1 MIIIIFN
8 GYIFAN
14 FGEEITTKFKIMFEW
29 FYTLFSPTDEPELTQ
44 SLIVLFMA
52 ISIGF
57 FVGKLKIG
65 SISLGVSAVMFVG
78 LYLGHLGYSMN
89 ADLIQFIREFGL
101 ILFVYGIGIQVGP
114 TFFSSFKKEGLIF
127 NALGVGTVL
136 LGGIITYLIHL
147 FANVKIENAVGLM
160 SGSVTNTPGLGAAKS
175 TLIEIQKQLN
185 LPADH
190 FSDPAIAYA
199 ITYPIGV
206 FGIIL
211 IIILAKNFLKIDLS
225 NEVALLNKKN
235 KSSENKIVRQKC
247 RVTKTEVIGKTFKQV
262 FKEFNIENV
271 IISRQK
277 QSGTKVVYSPSLE
290 SIIKNKDVLMVVA
303 KQKDI
308 EKFIGIVGKVSTDL
322 FIESE
327 DDITTKIIS
336 VTKKTATHKT
346 LAQLDLYTQ
355 YDVKVTR
362 VIRSGLE
369 ILAQPSLEL
378 FYGDTLMVVG
388 NKEAILEVE
397 KIIGNSKKIL
407 LEPDFLS
414 LFGGLIFGVIIGSI
428 PIMIPSLPVPLK
440 LGLAAG
446 PLLAALFISRYG
458 GVGAI
463 HSYIN
468 NGAIHFMKDFGI
480 CLFFA
485 AVGIKA
491 GHGFYDN
498 FIENNGWMW
507 IYYGCYITF
516 VPLTVLVL
524 ISRFVFKL
532 NFYQMVGI
540 MSGSYTDP
548 AALAFSTKYL
558 DSDIPNQSYATVY
571 PLVTISRILVAQ
583 LLILL
588 LV

>member
-1 MIIIIFN
+1 
-8 GYIFAN
+8 
-14 FGEEITTKFKIMFEW
+14 MFEW
-29 FYTLFSPTDEPELTQ
+29 FKILFTPTEEPEMTQ
-44 SLIVLFMA
+44 ALIVLFLA
-52 ISIGF
+52 ISVGF
-57 FVGKLKIG
+57 FVGRIKIG
-65 SISLGVSAVMFVG
+65 SVSLGVSAVMFVG
-78 LYLGHLGYSMN
+78 LFLGHLGFSMN
-89 ADLIQFIREFGL
+89 AELIQFVREFGL

-114 TFFSSFKKEGLIF
+114 SFFSSFKKEGLIF
-127 NALGVGTVL
+127 NALGVGTVF

-147 FANVKIENAVGLM
+147 LANVKIENAVGLM

-185 LPADH
+185 LPLDH
-190 FSDPAIAYA
+190 FSDPTVAYA

-225 NEVALLNKKN
+225 KEAVLLNEKN
-235 KSSENKIVRQKC
+235 KDSENKIVHQKC
-247 RVTKTEVIGKTFKQV
+247 RVTKPEVIGKTIKQV
-262 FKEFNIENV
+262 FKEFHIDNV

-277 QSGTKVVYSPSLE
+277 QSGTRVVYSPSLE
-290 SIIKNKDVLMVVA
+290 SIIKEKDVLMVVA

-308 EKFIGIVGKVSTDL
+308 DTFIDIVGKVSTDL
-322 FIESE
+322 LIESQ
-327 DDITTKIIS
+327 DDVTTKILS

-346 LAQLDLYTQ
+346 LAQLDLYNQ

-378 FYGDTLMVVG
+378 YYGDTLMVVG
-388 NKEAILEVE
+388 EKHAIHEAE

-446 PLLAALFISRYG
+446 PLMAALFISRYG
-458 GVGAI
+458 GVGVI

-498 FIENNGWMW
+498 FIGNNGWMW
-507 IYYGCYITF
+507 IYYGCYITLI
-516 VPLTVLVL
+516 PLTLLVL

-588 LV
+588 FAS

>member
-1 MIIIIFN
+1 
-8 GYIFAN
+8 
-14 FGEEITTKFKIMFEW
+14 MFEW
-29 FYTLFSPTDEPELTQ
+29 FRILFTPTDEPELTQ
-44 SLIVLFMA
+44 ALIVLFLA

-57 FVGKLKIG
+57 FVGRIKIG
-65 SISLGVSAVMFVG
+65 GVSLGVSAVMFVG
-78 LYLGHLGYSMN
+78 LFLGHLGFRM
-89 ADLIQFIREFGL
+89 DGELIQFIREFGL

-114 TFFSSFKKEGLIF
+114 SFFSSFKKEGLIF
-127 NALGVGTVL
+127 NALGVGTVF

-147 FANVKIENAVGLM
+147 SANVKIENAVGLM

-185 LPADH
+185 LPADY
-190 FSDPAIAYA
+190 FADPTIAYA
-199 ITYPIGV
+199 ITYPVGV

-211 IIILAKNFLKIDLS
+211 IIILSKFVLKIDLS
-225 NEVALLNKKN
+225 KESNLMKEKN
-235 KSSENKIVRQKC
+235 KDSENKILRQKC
-247 RVTKTEVIGKTFKQV
+247 RVSKPEIAGKTIKQV
-262 FKEFNIENV
+262 FKEFDIKNV

-277 QSGTKVVYSPSLE
+277 QSGTKVVYSPSVA
-290 SIIKNKDVLMVVA
+290 SVIKEKDVLMVVG

-308 EKFIGIVGKVSTDL
+308 DAFINAVGKISTDL
-322 FIESE
+322 FIESQQ
-327 DDITTKIIS
+327 DITTRILS
-336 VTKKTATHKT
+336 VTKKTATRKT
-346 LAQLDLYTQ
+346 LSQLDLYNQ
-355 YDVKVTR
+355 FDVRVTR

-369 ILAQPSLEL
+369 ILAEPSLEL
-378 FYGDTLMVVG
+378 YYGDTLMVVG
-388 NKEAILEVE
+388 DKNAIDEAE

-458 GVGAI
+458 GVGVI

-498 FIENNGWMW
+498 FIENNGMMW

-516 VPLTVLVL
+516 IPLVIL
-524 ISRFVFKL
+524 IILSRFVFKL

-558 DSDIPNQSYATVY
+558 DSEIPNHSYATVY

-588 LV
+588 FAS

>member
-1 MIIIIFN
+1 
-8 GYIFAN
+8 
-14 FGEEITTKFKIMFEW
+14 MFEW
-29 FYTLFSPTDEPELTQ
+29 LRFLFTPTDEPEMTQ

-52 ISIGF
+52 ISVGF
-57 FVGKLKIG
+57 FAGRLKIG
-65 SISLGVSAVMFVG
+65 NVSLGVSAVMFVG
-78 LYLGHLGYSMN
+78 LFLGHLGFTMN
-89 ADLIQFIREFGL
+89 SELIQFVREFGL

-114 TFFSSFKKEGLIF
+114 TFFSSFKKEGLVF
-127 NALGVGTVL
+127 NALGVGTVF

-147 FANVKIENAVGLM
+147 LANVKIENAVGLM

-185 LPADH
+185 LPVDH

-206 FGIIL
+206 FGIIIL
-211 IIILAKNFLKIDLS
+211 IILSKSFLKIDLKK
-225 NEVALLNKKN
+225 EVTLLKEKN
-235 KSSENKIVRQKC
+235 KDHENVIVRQKC
-247 RVTKTEVIGKTFKQV
+247 RVTKSEVIGKTIKQV
-262 FKEFNIENV
+262 FKEFKIENV

-277 QSGTKVVYSPSLE
+277 QSGTKVVYAPSLD
-290 SIIKNKDVLMVVA
+290 SVIKDKDVLMVVA

-308 EKFIGIVGKVSTDL
+308 DSFIKIVGKVSTDL

-327 DDITTKIIS
+327 DDVTTRIVS
-336 VTKKTATHKT
+336 VTHKTAIHKT
-346 LAQLDLYTQ
+346 LAELDLYNQ

-388 NKEAILEVE
+388 DRQAILEVE
-397 KIIGNSKKIL
+397 KVIGNSKKLL

-498 FIENNGWMW
+498 FISNNGWMW

-516 VPLTVLVL
+516 IPLTLLVL

-588 LV
+588 FAS

>member
-1 MIIIIFN
+1 
-8 GYIFAN
+8 
-14 FGEEITTKFKIMFEW
+14 MFEW
-29 FYTLFSPTDEPELTQ
+29 FYTLFTPVEEPEMTQ

-52 ISIGF
+52 ISVGF

-65 SISLGVSAVMFVG
+65 KISLGVSAVMFVG
-78 LYLGHLGYSMN
+78 LFLGHLGYSMN
-89 ADLIQFIREFGL
+89 SELIQFVREFGL

-127 NALGVGTVL
+127 NALGVGTVF
-136 LGGIITYLIHL
+136 LGGIITYFIHL

-185 LPADH
+185 LPVDH

-211 IIILAKNFLKIDLS
+211 IIILAKNFLKIDLK

-235 KSSENKIVRQKC
+235 KDSENKIVRQKC
-247 RVTKTEVIGKTFKQV
+247 RVTKPEVIGKTFKQV
-262 FKEFNIENV
+262 LKEFNIKEV

-277 QSGTKVVYSPSLE
+277 HSGTTVVYSPSLDAVIE
-290 SIIKNKDVLMVVA
+290 KKDVLMVVA

-308 EKFIGIVGKVSTDL
+308 DNFIDIVGKISTDL

-327 DDITTKIIS
+327 DDLTTKIIS
-336 VTKKTATHKT
+336 VTKNTATHKT
-346 LAQLDLYTQ
+346 LAQLDLYNQ

-378 FYGDTLMVVG
+378 FYGDTLMVYG
-388 NKEAILEVE
+388 NRQAISEVE
-397 KIIGNSKKIL
+397 KIVGNSKKIL

-414 LFGGLIFGVIIGSI
+414 LFGGLIFGVVIGSI

-458 GVGAI
+458 GVGVI

-498 FIENNGWMW
+498 FVANNGWMW

-516 VPLTVLVL
+516 IPLTLLVL

-588 LV
+588 FTS

>member
-1 MIIIIFN
+1 MFDW
-8 GYIFAN
+8 
-14 FGEEITTKFKIMFEW
+14 FKI
-29 FYTLFSPTDEPELTQ
+29 LFTPTEDPEMTQ
-44 SLIVLFMA
+44 SLIVLFLA
-52 ISIGF
+52 ISVGF
-57 FVGKLKIG
+57 FVGRIKIG

-78 LYLGHLGYSMN
+78 LFLGHLGYSMN
-89 ADLIQFIREFGL
+89 AELIQFVREFGL

-127 NALGVGTVL
+127 NALGIGTVF

-147 FANVKIENAVGLM
+147 LVNVKIENAVGLM

-185 LPADH
+185 LPSDH

-225 NEVALLNKKN
+225 KEAVLLNEKN
-235 KSSENKIVRQKC
+235 KDSENKIVHQKC
-247 RVTKTEVIGKTFKQV
+247 RVTKPEIIGKTIRQV
-262 FKEFNIENV
+262 FREFNIEHV

-277 QSGTKVVYSPSLE
+277 QSGTKVVYSPSLD
-290 SIIKNKDVLMVVA
+290 SIIKKKDVLMVVA

-308 EKFIGIVGKVSTDL
+308 NKFIDIVGKVSTDL

-327 DDITTKIIS
+327 ADITTKILS
-336 VTKKTATHKT
+336 VTNKKATHKT
-346 LAQLDLYTQ
+346 LAQLDLYNQ
-355 YDVKVTR
+355 YDVRVTR

-388 NKEAILEVE
+388 DRQAIQEAE

-458 GVGAI
+458 GVGVI

-507 IYYGCYITF
+507 IYYGCYITLI
-516 VPLTVLVL
+516 PLTILVLV
-524 ISRFVFKL
+524 SRFAFKL

-588 LV
+588 FAN

>member
-1 MIIIIFN
+1 
-8 GYIFAN
+8 
-14 FGEEITTKFKIMFEW
+14 MFDW
-29 FYTLFSPTDEPELTQ
+29 FRILFTPTETPEMTQ

-57 FVGKLKIG
+57 FAGKLKIG
-65 SISLGVSAVMFVG
+65 NISLGVSAVMFVG
-78 LYLGHLGYSMN
+78 LFLGHLGYGMN
-89 ADLIQFIREFGL
+89 AELIQFVREFGL

-114 TFFSSFKKEGLIF
+114 TFFSSFKKEGLVF
-127 NALGVGTVL
+127 NALGVGTVF
-136 LGGIITYLIHL
+136 LGGIITYLIHVL
-147 FANVKIENAVGLM
+147 ANIKVENAVGLM

-175 TLIEIQKQLN
+175 TLLEIQKQLN
-185 LPADH
+185 FSSDH

-206 FGIIL
+206 FGIIIM
-211 IIILAKNFLKIDLS
+211 IIIAKNFLKIDLS
-225 NEVALLNKKN
+225 NEVVLLHKKN
-235 KSSENKIVRQKC
+235 KDAENKIIRQKC
-247 RVTKTEVIGKTFKQV
+247 RVTKPEVIGKTFKQV
-262 FKEFNIENV
+262 FKEFNIEHV

-277 QSGTKVVYSPSLE
+277 QSGTKVVYSPSLD
-290 SIIKNKDVLMVVA
+290 SIIKEKDVLMVVA
-303 KQKDI
+303 KQQDVD
-308 EKFIGIVGKVSTDL
+308 KFVNLVGKISTDL

-327 DDITTKIIS
+327 DDVTTKIIS
-336 VTKKTATHKT
+336 VTHKTATHKT
-346 LAQLDLYTQ
+346 LAQLDLYNQ

-388 NKEAILEVE
+388 SRPSIQEAE
-397 KIIGNSKKIL
+397 KIIGNSTKIL

-458 GVGAI
+458 GVGVI

-491 GHGFYDN
+491 GHGFYEN
-498 FIENNGWMW
+498 FVKNDGWML

-516 VPLTVLVL
+516 IPLILLVL

-588 LV
+588 FAS

>member
-1 MIIIIFN
+1 
-8 GYIFAN
+8 
-14 FGEEITTKFKIMFEW
+14 MFEW
-29 FYTLFSPTDEPELTQ
+29 LKILFTPTDEPEMTQ
-44 SLIVLFMA
+44 ALIVLFLT
-52 ISIGF
+52 ISVGF
-57 FVGKLKIG
+57 FVGRIKIG
-65 SISLGVSAVMFVG
+65 SVSLGVSAVMFVG
-78 LYLGHLGYSMN
+78 LFLGHLGFTMD
-89 ADLIQFIREFGL
+89 AELIQFVREFGL

-114 TFFSSFKKEGLIF
+114 SFFSSFKKEGLIF
-127 NALGVGTVL
+127 NALGVGTVF
-136 LGGIITYLIHL
+136 LGGIITYLIHIL
-147 FANVKIENAVGLM
+147 VNVKIENAVGLM

-185 LPADH
+185 LPTDH

-199 ITYPIGV
+199 ITYPVGV

-211 IIILAKNFLKIDLS
+211 IIILAKNLLRIDLS
-225 NEVALLNKKN
+225 KEAILLNKKN
-235 KSSENKIVRQKC
+235 KDSENKIVHQKC
-247 RVTKTEVIGKTFKQV
+247 RVTNPDVIGKTFKQL
-262 FKEFNIENV
+262 FREFNIEDV

-277 QSGTKVVYSPSLE
+277 QSGTKAVFSPSLDA
-290 SIIKNKDVLMVVA
+290 IIKEKDVLMVVA

-308 EKFIGIVGKVSTDL
+308 DAFISKVGKISTDL
-322 FIESE
+322 FIESQDE
-327 DDITTKIIS
+327 ITTKIIS
-336 VTKKTATHKT
+336 VTQKTATHKT
-346 LAQLDLYTQ
+346 LSQLDLYNQ
-355 YDVKVTR
+355 YDVRVTR

-369 ILAQPSLEL
+369 LLAHPSLEL

-388 NKEAILEVE
+388 DKRAIQEVE

-428 PIMIPSLPVPLK
+428 PILIPSLPVPLK

-458 GVGAI
+458 GVGVI

-498 FIENNGWMW
+498 FVENNGLMW
-507 IYYGCYITF
+507 IYYGCFITF
-516 VPLTVLVL
+516 IPLTLLVL

-588 LV
+588 FAS

>member
-1 MIIIIFN
+1 
-8 GYIFAN
+8 
-14 FGEEITTKFKIMFEW
+14 MFEW
-29 FYTLFSPTDEPELTQ
+29 FYTLFSPAQEPVMTQ

-57 FVGKLKIG
+57 FVGKFKIG
-65 SISLGVSAVMFVG
+65 NISLGVSAVLFVG
-78 LYLGHLGYSMN
+78 LFLGHIGFSMN
-89 ADLIQFIREFGL
+89 EELLQFVREFGL

-114 TFFSSFKKEGLIF
+114 TFFSSFKKEGLLF

-136 LGGIITYLIHL
+136 LGGTITYLIHL

-175 TLIEIQKQLN
+175 TLIEIQKQLK
-185 LPADH
+185 LPVEH

-211 IIILAKNFLKIDLS
+211 VIILAKKLLKIDLP
-225 NEVALLNKKN
+225 NEVALLQKKN
-235 KSSENKIVRQKC
+235 NESDNKIVRQKC
-247 RVTKTEVIGKTFKQV
+247 RVTKNEVIGKTFKEV
-262 FKEFNIENV
+262 FKEFNIHNV

-277 QSGTKVVYSPSLE
+277 NSGSTVVYSPSLDAVI
-290 SIIKNKDVLMVVA
+290 SKKDVLMVVA
-303 KQKDI
+303 KQKDVDQ
-308 EKFIGIVGKVSTDL
+308 FIAIIGKISTDL
-322 FIESE
+322 LIESE
-327 DDITTKIIS
+327 DDVTAKILS
-336 VTKKTATHKT
+336 VTLKTATHKT
-346 LAQLDLYTQ
+346 LAQLDLYNQ

-369 ILAQPSLEL
+369 ILAQPTLEL
-378 FYGDTLMVVG
+378 FNGDTLMIVG
-388 NKEAILEVE
+388 SRQNIKEVE

-458 GVGAI
+458 GVGVI

-468 NGAIHFMKDFGI
+468 NGAIHFMKDLGI

-516 VPLTVLVL
+516 IPLTLLVL

-571 PLVTISRILVAQ
+571 PLVTISRIIVAQ

-588 LV
+588 FTS

>member
-1 MIIIIFN
+1 
-8 GYIFAN
+8 
-14 FGEEITTKFKIMFEW
+14 MFEW
-29 FYTLFSPTDEPELTQ
+29 FYTLFSPAQEPVMTQ

-57 FVGKLKIG
+57 FVGKFKIG
-65 SISLGVSAVMFVG
+65 NISLGVSAVLFVG
-78 LYLGHLGYSMN
+78 LFLGHIGFSMN
-89 ADLIQFIREFGL
+89 EELLQFVREFGL

-114 TFFSSFKKEGLIF
+114 TFFSSFKKEGLLF

-136 LGGIITYLIHL
+136 LGGTITYLIHL

-175 TLIEIQKQLN
+175 TLIEIQKQLK
-185 LPADH
+185 LPVEH

-211 IIILAKNFLKIDLS
+211 VIILAKKLLKIDLP
-225 NEVALLNKKN
+225 NEVALLQKKN
-235 KSSENKIVRQKC
+235 NESDNKIVRQKC
-247 RVTKTEVIGKTFKQV
+247 RVTKNEVIGKTFKQV
-262 FKEFNIENV
+262 FKEFNIHNV

-277 QSGTKVVYSPSLE
+277 NSGSTVVYSPSLDAVI
-290 SIIKNKDVLMVVA
+290 SKKDVLMVVA
-303 KQKDI
+303 KQKDVDQ
-308 EKFIGIVGKVSTDL
+308 FIAIIGKISTDL
-322 FIESE
+322 LIESE
-327 DDITTKIIS
+327 DDVTAKILS
-336 VTKKTATHKT
+336 VTLKTATHKT
-346 LAQLDLYTQ
+346 LAQLDLYNQ

-369 ILAQPSLEL
+369 ILAQPTLEL
-378 FYGDTLMVVG
+378 FNGDTLMIVG
-388 NKEAILEVE
+388 SRQNIKEVE

-458 GVGAI
+458 GVGVI

-468 NGAIHFMKDFGI
+468 NGAIHFMKDLGI

-516 VPLTVLVL
+516 IPLTLLVL

-571 PLVTISRILVAQ
+571 PLVTISRIIVAQ

-588 LV
+588 FTS

>member
-1 MIIIIFN
+1 MFDWFN
-8 GYIFAN
+8 
-14 FGEEITTKFKIMFEW
+14 
-29 FYTLFSPTDEPELTQ
+29 TLFSPNDTPDITQ
-44 SLIVLFMA
+44 SLIVLFLA
-52 ISIGF
+52 ISVGF
-57 FVGKLKIG
+57 FVGKIKIG
-65 SISLGVSAVMFVG
+65 SVSLGVSAVMFVG
-78 LYLGHLGYSMN
+78 LFLGHLGFSMN
-89 ADLIQFIREFGL
+89 AELIQFVREFGL

-127 NALGVGTVL
+127 NALGVGTVF

-147 FANVKIENAVGLM
+147 LVNVKIENAVGLM
-160 SGSVTNTPGLGAAKS
+160 SGSVTNTPGLGAAKT

-185 LPADH
+185 LPLDH

-199 ITYPIGV
+199 ITYPVGV
-206 FGIIL
+206 FGIIT
-211 IIILAKNFLKIDLS
+211 IIILAKNILKIDLS
-225 NEVALLNKKN
+225 KEAVLLNEKN
-235 KSSENKIVRQKC
+235 KDSENKIVRQKC
-247 RVTKTEVIGKTFKQV
+247 RVTKSDVIGKTIKQV
-262 FKEFNIENV
+262 FKEFHIENV

-277 QSGTKVVYSPSLE
+277 QSGTKVVFSPSLD
-290 SIIKNKDVLMVVA
+290 SIIKEKDVLMVVA

-308 EKFIGIVGKVSTDL
+308 DKFIDIAGKVSTDL

-327 DDITTKIIS
+327 EDITTKILS

-346 LAQLDLYTQ
+346 LGQLDLYNQ

-378 FYGDTLMVVG
+378 YYGDTLMVVG
-388 NKEAILEVE
+388 DKHAILEAE

-428 PIMIPSLPVPLK
+428 PIIIPSLPVPLK

-458 GVGAI
+458 GVGVI

-498 FIENNGWMW
+498 FVANNGWMW

-516 VPLTVLVL
+516 IPLTILVLV
-524 ISRFVFKL
+524 SRFIFKL

-588 LV
+588 FAS

>member
-1 MIIIIFN
+1 
-8 GYIFAN
+8 
-14 FGEEITTKFKIMFEW
+14 MFEW
-29 FYTLFSPTDEPELTQ
+29 FYTLFSPAEEPEMTQ

-52 ISIGF
+52 ISVGF
-57 FVGKLKIG
+57 FVGKFKIG
-65 SISLGVSAVMFVG
+65 NISLGVSAVLFVG
-78 LYLGHLGYSMN
+78 LFLGHLGFNMN
-89 ADLIQFIREFGL
+89 AELIQFVREFGL

-114 TFFSSFKKEGLIF
+114 TFFSSFKKEGLLF

-185 LPADH
+185 FPVDH

-206 FGIIL
+206 FGIIFS
-211 IIILAKNFLKIDLS
+211 IILAKKFLKIDLA
-225 NEVALLNKKN
+225 NEVALLQIRNK
-235 KSSENKIVRQKC
+235 EFDNKIVRQKC
-247 RVTKTEVIGKTFKQV
+247 RVTKPEVIGKTFKQV
-262 FKEFNIENV
+262 FKEFNIHNV

-277 QSGTKVVYSPSLE
+277 HSGTTIVYSPSLDA
-290 SIIKNKDVLMVVA
+290 IISKKDVLMVVA

-308 EKFIGIVGKVSTDL
+308 DRFILIVGKISTDL

-327 DDITTKIIS
+327 DDVTAKILS
-336 VTKKTATHKT
+336 VTLKTATHKT
-346 LAQLDLYTQ
+346 LAQLDLYEQ

-388 NKEAILEVE
+388 NKQDIIEAE

-414 LFGGLIFGVIIGSI
+414 LFGGLIFGVIIGSV

-458 GVGAI
+458 GVGVI

-485 AVGIKA
+485 AVGIEA
-491 GHGFYDN
+491 GHGFYDS
-498 FIENNGWMW
+498 FIANNGWMW
-507 IYYGCYITF
+507 IYYACFITF
-516 VPLTVLVL
+516 IPLAILVL
-524 ISRFVFKL
+524 LSRFVFKL

-540 MSGSYTDP
+540 ISGSYTDP

-571 PLVTISRILVAQ
+571 PLVTISRIIVAQ

-588 LV
+588 FTS

>member
-1 MIIIIFN
+1 VF
-8 GYIFAN
+8 
-14 FGEEITTKFKIMFEW
+14 
-29 FYTLFSPTDEPELTQ
+29 
-44 SLIVLFMA
+44 
-52 ISIGF
+52 
-57 FVGKLKIG
+57 
-65 SISLGVSAVMFVG
+65 LG
-78 LYLGHLGYSMN
+78 
-89 ADLIQFIREFGL
+89 GL
-101 ILFVYGIGIQVGP
+101 I
-114 TFFSSFKKEGLIF
+114 TFLIYF
-127 NALGVGTVL
+127 
-136 LGGIITYLIHL
+136 
-147 FANVKIENAVGLM
+147 FADIKIENAVGLM
-160 SGSVTNTPGLGAAKS
+160 SGAVTNTPGLGAAKS
-175 TLIEIQKQLN
+175 TLIEIQKQLS
-185 LPADH
+185 LSSDY

-211 IIILAKNFLKIDLS
+211 ITILAKNVLKIDLKK
-225 NEVALLNKKN
+225 EVILLQEKN
-235 KSSENKIVRQKC
+235 KDSENKIVHQKC
-247 RVTKTEVIGKTFKQV
+247 RVTNPEIEGKTIKQLM
-262 FKEFNIENV
+262 KEFQIEDV

-277 QSGTKVVYSPSLE
+277 HSGTRVVYSPSLDA
-290 SIIKNKDVLMVVA
+290 ILNKNDVLMVVA

-308 EKFIGIVGKVSTDL
+308 NKFIEIVGKVSTDL

-327 DDITTKIIS
+327 SDVTTKIIS
-336 VTKKTATHKT
+336 VTQKTATHKT
-346 LAQLDLYTQ
+346 LAQLDLYNQ
-355 YDVKVTR
+355 FDVRVTR

-369 ILAQPSLEL
+369 LLAQPSLEL

-388 NKEAILEVE
+388 NRQAIEEAE
-397 KIIGNSKKIL
+397 KMIGNSKKLL

-428 PIMIPSLPVPLK
+428 PIFIPSLPVPLK

-458 GVGAI
+458 GVGVI

-468 NGAIHFMKDFGI
+468 NGAIHFMKDLGI

-491 GHGFYDN
+491 GHGFADSFAAN
-498 FIENNGWMW
+498 DGWIL

-516 VPLTVLVL
+516 IPLILLVL

-583 LLILL
+583 LLILFF
-588 LV
+588 VS

>member
-1 MIIIIFN
+1 MFDWFN
-8 GYIFAN
+8 
-14 FGEEITTKFKIMFEW
+14 
-29 FYTLFSPTDEPELTQ
+29 TLFSPNDTPDITQ
-44 SLIVLFMA
+44 SLIVLFLA
-52 ISIGF
+52 ISVGF
-57 FVGKLKIG
+57 FVGRIKIG
-65 SISLGVSAVMFVG
+65 SVSLGVSAVMFVG
-78 LYLGHLGYSMN
+78 LFLGHLGFTMN
-89 ADLIQFIREFGL
+89 AELIQFVREFGL

-127 NALGVGTVL
+127 NALGVGTVF

-147 FANVKIENAVGLM
+147 LVNVKIENAVGLM
-160 SGSVTNTPGLGAAKS
+160 SGSVTNTPGLGAAKT

-185 LPADH
+185 LPLDH

-199 ITYPIGV
+199 ITYPVGV
-206 FGIIL
+206 FGIIT
-211 IIILAKNFLKIDLS
+211 IIILAKNILRIDLS
-225 NEVALLNKKN
+225 KEAVLLNEKN
-235 KSSENKIVRQKC
+235 KNSENKIVRQKC
-247 RVTKTEVIGKTFKQV
+247 RVTKPEVIGKTIKQV
-262 FKEFNIENV
+262 FKEFHIENV

-277 QSGTKVVYSPSLE
+277 QSGTKVVYSPSLD
-290 SIIKNKDVLMVVA
+290 SLIKEKDVFMVVA

-308 EKFIGIVGKVSTDL
+308 DKFINIVGKVSTDL

-327 DDITTKIIS
+327 DDVTTKILS

-346 LAQLDLYTQ
+346 LGQLDLYNQ

-378 FYGDTLMVVG
+378 YYGDTLMVVG
-388 NKEAILEVE
+388 DRHAIQEAE

-446 PLLAALFISRYG
+446 PLMAALFISRYG
-458 GVGAI
+458 GVGVI

-498 FIENNGWMW
+498 FVANNGWML

-516 VPLTVLVL
+516 IPLTILVLV
-524 ISRFVFKL
+524 SRFIFKL

-588 LV
+588 FAS

>member
-1 MIIIIFN
+1 MFDWFN
-8 GYIFAN
+8 
-14 FGEEITTKFKIMFEW
+14 
-29 FYTLFSPTDEPELTQ
+29 TLFSPNDTPDITQ
-44 SLIVLFMA
+44 SLIVLFLA
-52 ISIGF
+52 ISVGF
-57 FVGKLKIG
+57 FVGKIKIG
-65 SISLGVSAVMFVG
+65 SVSLGVSAVMFVG
-78 LYLGHLGYSMN
+78 LFLGHLGFSMN
-89 ADLIQFIREFGL
+89 AELIQFVREFGL

-127 NALGVGTVL
+127 NALGVGTVF

-147 FANVKIENAVGLM
+147 LVNVKIENAVGLM
-160 SGSVTNTPGLGAAKS
+160 SGSVTNTPGLGAAKT

-185 LPADH
+185 LPLDH

-199 ITYPIGV
+199 ITYPVGV

-211 IIILAKNFLKIDLS
+211 IIILAKNILKIDLS
-225 NEVALLNKKN
+225 KEAVLLNEKN
-235 KSSENKIVRQKC
+235 KDSENKIVRQKC
-247 RVTKTEVIGKTFKQV
+247 RVTKPEIIGKTIKQV
-262 FKEFNIENV
+262 FKEFHIENV

-277 QSGTKVVYSPSLE
+277 QSGTKVVYSPSLD
-290 SIIKNKDVLMVVA
+290 SIIKEKDVLMVVA

-308 EKFIGIVGKVSTDL
+308 DQFINIVGKVSTDL

-327 DDITTKIIS
+327 DDVTTKILS
-336 VTKKTATHKT
+336 VTKKTAIHKT
-346 LAQLDLYTQ
+346 LGQLDLYNQ

-388 NKEAILEVE
+388 DKHAIQEAE
-397 KIIGNSKKIL
+397 KTIGNSKKIL

-458 GVGAI
+458 GVGVI

-498 FIENNGWMW
+498 FVANNGWMW

-516 VPLTVLVL
+516 IPLTILVL

-588 LV
+588 FAS

>member
-1 MIIIIFN
+1 
-8 GYIFAN
+8 
-14 FGEEITTKFKIMFEW
+14 MFDWLHE
-29 FYTLFSPTDEPELTQ
+29 LFTPTDTPDLTQ

-52 ISIGF
+52 ISLGF

-65 SISLGVSAVMFVG
+65 SVSLGVSAVMFVG
-78 LYLGHLGYSMN
+78 LFLGHLGFSMEPE
-89 ADLIQFIREFGL
+89 LIQFVREFGL

-114 TFFSSFKKEGLIF
+114 TFFSSFKREGLIF

-136 LGGIITYLIHL
+136 LGGVITWCVYL
-147 FANVKIENAVGLM
+147 FANIKIENAVGLM

-185 LPADH
+185 LPVDH

-206 FGIIL
+206 FGIIM
-211 IIILAKNFLKIDLS
+211 IIILTKNFLKIDLS
-225 NEVALLNKKN
+225 KEVTLLQEKN
-235 KSSENKIVRQKC
+235 KDSDNKIVRQKC
-247 RVTKTEVIGKTFKQV
+247 RVTKPEVVGKTIRQI
-262 FKEFNIENV
+262 FKEYAIENV

-277 QSGTKVVYSPSLE
+277 QSGTKVVFSPSLDCVL
-290 SIIKNKDVLMVVA
+290 NDKDVLMVVA
-303 KQKDI
+303 KQKNI
-308 EKFIGIVGKVSTDL
+308 NKFVDIVGKASSDL
-322 FIESE
+322 FIESNT
-327 DDITTKIIS
+327 DVITKIIS

-346 LAQLDLYTQ
+346 LAQLDLYNQ
-355 YDVKVTR
+355 FGLKVTR

-369 ILAQPSLEL
+369 ILAQPTLEL
-378 FYGDTLMVVG
+378 YYGDTLMIVG
-388 NKEAILEVE
+388 DKEAIEEAE
-397 KIIGNSKKIL
+397 KIIGNYKKIL

-414 LFGGLIFGVIIGSI
+414 LFGGLIFGLIIGSI

-458 GVGAI
+458 GVGVI

-498 FIENNGWMW
+498 FVANNGWMW

-516 VPLTVLVL
+516 IPLILLVLV
-524 ISRFVFKL
+524 SRFIFKL

-540 MSGSYTDP
+540 MSGAYTDP

-558 DSDIPNQSYATVY
+558 DSGIPNQSYATVY

-588 LV
+588 LAS

>member
-1 MIIIIFN
+1 
-8 GYIFAN
+8 
-14 FGEEITTKFKIMFEW
+14 MFEW
-29 FYTLFSPTDEPELTQ
+29 FNTLFSPTDEPELTQ
-44 SLIVLFMA
+44 SLVVLFMA

-57 FVGKLKIG
+57 FVGKIKIG

-78 LYLGHLGYSMN
+78 LFLGHLGFRMN
-89 ADLIQFIREFGL
+89 AELIPFIREFGL

-114 TFFSSFKKEGLIF
+114 SFFSSFKKEGLVF

-136 LGGIITYLIHL
+136 LGGIIAYLVHNL
-147 FANVKIENAVGLM
+147 ANIKIENAVGLM

-185 LPADH
+185 LPLNH
-190 FSDPAIAYA
+190 FSDPTIAYA

-206 FGIIL
+206 FGIIIM
-211 IIILAKNFLKIDLS
+211 IIFSKNILKIDLQK
-225 NEVALLNKKN
+225 EVASLSKKN
-235 KSSENKIVRQKC
+235 NDLENKIIRQKC
-247 RVTKTEVIGKTFKQV
+247 RVTQSAVIGKTIRQL
-262 FKEFNIENV
+262 FKENKIENLIV
-271 IISRQK
+271 SRQK
-277 QSGTKVVYSPSLE
+277 QSGTQVVFSPSLDSVLKE
-290 SIIKNKDVLMVVA
+290 KDVLMVVA

-308 EKFIGIVGKVSTDL
+308 NNFIAIVGKKSTDL

-346 LAQLDLYTQ
+346 LAQLDLYSQ
-355 YDVKVTR
+355 YGLKVTR

-369 ILAQPSLEL
+369 ILAQPTLEL
-378 FYGDTLMVVG
+378 YYGDTLMIVG
-388 NKEAILEVE
+388 NKEAIAEAE
-397 KIIGNSKKIL
+397 KTIGNSSKIL

-414 LFGGLIFGVIIGSI
+414 LFGGLIFGVVIGSI

-458 GVGAI
+458 GVGVI

-498 FIENNGWMW
+498 FVANNGWMW

-516 VPLTVLVL
+516 IPLILLVL

-588 LV
+588 LAS

>member
-1 MIIIIFN
+1 MFDWFN
-8 GYIFAN
+8 
-14 FGEEITTKFKIMFEW
+14 
-29 FYTLFSPTDEPELTQ
+29 TLFSPNDTPDITQ
-44 SLIVLFMA
+44 SLIVLFLA
-52 ISIGF
+52 ISVGF
-57 FVGKLKIG
+57 FVGRIKIG
-65 SISLGVSAVMFVG
+65 SVSLGVSAVMFVG
-78 LYLGHLGYSMN
+78 LFLGHLGFSMN
-89 ADLIQFIREFGL
+89 AELIQFVREFGL

-127 NALGVGTVL
+127 NALGVGTVF

-147 FANVKIENAVGLM
+147 LVNVKIENAVGLM
-160 SGSVTNTPGLGAAKS
+160 SGSVTNTPGLGAAKT

-185 LPADH
+185 LPLDH

-199 ITYPIGV
+199 ITYPVGV

-211 IIILAKNFLKIDLS
+211 IIILAKNLLKIDLDK
-225 NEVALLNKKN
+225 EAVLLTEKN
-235 KSSENKIVRQKC
+235 KDSENKIVRQKC
-247 RVTKTEVIGKTFKQV
+247 RVTKSDVIGKTIKQV
-262 FKEFNIENV
+262 FKEFHIENV

-277 QSGTKVVYSPSLE
+277 QSGTKVVFSPSLD
-290 SIIKNKDVLMVVA
+290 SIIKEKDVLMVVA

-308 EKFIGIVGKVSTDL
+308 DKFIAIAGKVSTDL

-327 DDITTKIIS
+327 EDITTKILS
-336 VTKKTATHKT
+336 VTKKTAIHKT
-346 LAQLDLYTQ
+346 LGQLDLYNQ

-378 FYGDTLMVVG
+378 YYGDTLMVVG
-388 NKEAILEVE
+388 DRHAIQEAE

-428 PIMIPSLPVPLK
+428 PIIIPSLPVPLK

-458 GVGAI
+458 GVGVI

-498 FIENNGWMW
+498 FVANNGWMW

-516 VPLTVLVL
+516 IPLTILVLV
-524 ISRFVFKL
+524 SRFIFKL

-588 LV
+588 FAS